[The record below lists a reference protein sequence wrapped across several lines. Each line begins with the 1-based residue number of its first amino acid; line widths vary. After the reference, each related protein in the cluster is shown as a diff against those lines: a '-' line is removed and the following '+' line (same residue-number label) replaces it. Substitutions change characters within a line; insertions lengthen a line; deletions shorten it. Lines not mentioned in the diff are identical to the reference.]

1 MDYFVVFVL
10 GMAAAGLI
18 LKWTIR
24 RAIDRIMAQ
33 MDQEDQKAAVSQ
45 RLELRVELDKNTY
58 FCYNIADGTF
68 VCQGTDLKE
77 IQTNFRNRFPG
88 HDGVIVEGDAAS
100 TVWLKTE
107 MSKINEDSNS
117 VRSTS

>member
-1 MDYFVVFVL
+1 MDYVVMFIL
-10 GMAAAGLI
+10 GMATAGLI

-33 MDQEDQKAAVSQ
+33 MDQEDQKAAASQ

-68 VCQGTDLKE
+68 VCQGTDLTE
-77 IQTNFRNRFPG
+77 LQQNFRRRFPETN
-88 HDGVIVEGDAAS
+88 GVIVEGDDAS
-100 TVWLKTE
+100 ITWLKTE
-107 MSKINEDSNS
+107 MNKSNENS
-117 VRSTS
+117 SSIRPTP